1 MGLFGGLFGKKS
13 TDALFEFKE
22 YSQGFTISN
31 TDTDAQGELS
41 KLVQNHFIDT
51 TVLQNN
57 PYTAPSYA
65 PPPMPPTLPHRFREI
80 KSMTDLDHAV
90 FKTDIETLVNLWIA
104 KYGTDWVDKATV
116 MDDEFFEFTVLRLRS
131 IGRLEEHTIVD
142 PALEDINSRT
152 QQMQQLL
159 AMQQMKL
166 QAQQQVA
173 SIRTDWGAQAAARQ
187 NALGR
192 AASGIADQA
201 AATVFNNAFNG
212 PVQSPAASPHT
223 TPPTRKTVL
232 RIVDKEK

>member
-1 MGLFGGLFGKKS
+1 MGFFGDLFGKS
-13 TDALFEFKE
+13 GSIAAVHDD
-22 YSQGFTISN
+22 YVDDYG
-31 TDTDAQGELS
+31 GELS

-51 TVLQNN
+51 AVLQNN

-65 PPPMPPTLPHRFREI
+65 PPVPPVQPRRFREI

-104 KYGTDWVDKATV
+104 KYGTGWVDKATV

-131 IGRLEEHTIVD
+131 IGRLEEHTLVD
-142 PALEDINSRT
+142 SALEELNFRPKT
-152 QQMQQLL
+152 QQVQQQM
-159 AMQQMKL
+159 AVQQMKL
-166 QAQQQVA
+166 QAQQQMA
-173 SIRTDWGAQAAARQ
+173 NTKINWGAQAAAQQ

-212 PVQSPAASPHT
+212 PVQSPTLVGATLAST
-223 TPPTRKTVL
+223 ASSTRKTVL